1 LIAAKALINE
11 DVTHK
16 EILMKSL
23 GRLHVLTDIQLQDRF
38 SHLELTEM
46 AIAGGADTIQFR
58 QKYGSTRELIETA
71 RSMKALCARAGVA
84 FIVNDRIDVAM
95 ASDADGVH
103 LGQDD
108 FPVALARKLMGV
120 DRIIGGS
127 AGNIEEALKCAA
139 DGADYIGFGPVF
151 STMSKDDAG
160 PATGI
165 EAIENLL
172 KIVSLPVI
180 AIGGINRENIP
191 DVINAGAH
199 GIAVISAVCCSEDPI
214 KSAQILKEV
223 LEHGSAA

>member
-1 LIAAKALINE
+1 
-11 DVTHK
+11 
-16 EILMKSL
+16 MKRI
-23 GRLHVLTDIQLQDRF
+23 GKLHVLTDIQLQDRF

-46 AIAGGADTIQFR
+46 AIAGGADAIQFR
-58 QKYGSTRELIETA
+58 QKDGSTRELIETA
-71 RSMKALCARAGVA
+71 RAMKALCARAGVA
-84 FIVNDRIDVAM
+84 FIVNDRIDVAI

-108 FPVALARKLMGV
+108 FPIALARRLLGD

-127 AGNIEEALKCAA
+127 AGNIEEALMCTA

-151 STMSKDDAG
+151 PTMSKDDAG

-172 KIVSLPVI
+172 KVVSLPVI

-199 GIAVISAVCCSEDPI
+199 GIAVISAVCCSEDPA
-214 KSAQILKEV
+214 KSAQILKEA
-223 LEHGSAA
+223 LEHGAAA